1 MTASVCQFVGPACSL
16 NLHALTGHA
25 LRAQRNARAKAQMIV
40 SEEVLDNEARV
51 NAQLTVAYVR
61 LQRL

>member
-1 MTASVCQFVGPACSL
+1 MVILAFPAS
-16 NLHALTGHA
+16 
-25 LRAQRNARAKAQMIV
+25 